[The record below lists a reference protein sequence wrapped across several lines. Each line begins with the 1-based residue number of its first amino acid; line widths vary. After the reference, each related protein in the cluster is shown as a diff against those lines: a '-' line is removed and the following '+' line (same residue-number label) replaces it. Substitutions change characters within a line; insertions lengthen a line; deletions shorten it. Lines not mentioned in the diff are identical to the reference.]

1 VLFSFVC
8 FPCEFLYQ
16 LLSRSILLFSHLVFL
31 LPVNNPP
38 VPRVTKLQLSE
49 LKQPS
54 KLLVIFNDI
63 TFVSLV
69 I

>member
-1 VLFSFVC
+1 M
-8 FPCEFLYQ
+8 
-16 LLSRSILLFSHLVFL
+16 LFSHLVFL